1 MMIAFD
7 LTQHNGLRLWPA
19 DTKLVLTRLRSMTN
33 MLILNLAVADSL
45 IMLFGLPEIV
55 LFMMNDG
62 WRLGLVLCK
71 VDRTVLVA
79 ALYSSV
85 LTLVAVCIERYIA
98 IVFPFKAH
106 ILCTKTR
113 MCKLIAIIWLAS
125 CACATPTAI
134 FNRVRRL
141 SETPPRD
148 FCLTEFHVNRSE
160 HKRYNQAFKYTES
173 VLFYVIPLLLQMV
186 CYTVIGTRLFVG
198 LEKLHRTTGGSGCVG
213 LGGGG
218 GISSASRLNGRGP
231 PSRGPNSEPIR
242 ARRGVVKMLI
252 ACVVIYFVSYSPHQ
266 VLLIYR
272 TFWNSKGG
280 FDQTWM
286 FHVFTTILAYIN
298 SAANPVLY
306 CIFSDNFRSNFK
318 VIFARLVSNRFCRKC
333 CRSECSPR
341 NRHGSAET
349 QRAITLH
356 SYTCTTEYSTMA
368 RKYHRHSTAVP
379 L

>member
-1 MMIAFD
+1 MND
-7 LTQHNGLRLWPA
+7 LR
-19 DTKLVLTRLRSMTN
+19 RSMTN

-79 ALYSSV
+79 ALYCSV

-106 ILCTKTR
+106 ILCTKKR
-113 MCKLIAIIWLAS
+113 MCKLIVFIWLAS
-125 CACATPTAI
+125 CACAAPTAI

-141 SETPPRD
+141 SQTAPQD
-148 FCLTEFHVNRSE
+148 FCITEFHRNRSV
-160 HKRYNQAFKYTES
+160 HMRYNQVFKYTES
-173 VLFYVIPLLLQMV
+173 ALFYLLPLILQMV
-186 CYTVIGTRLFVG
+186 CYTVIGSRLFVG
-198 LEKLHRTTGGSGCVG
+198 LDKLYHTSGSGG
-213 LGGGG
+213 RAGGGG
-218 GISSASRLNGRGP
+218 GISSASRPNGRGP
-231 PSRGPNSEPIR
+231 ASRGPNSEPIR
-242 ARRGVVKMLI
+242 ARRGVVKMLMASVI
-252 ACVVIYFVSYSPHQ
+252 IYFVSYSPHQ
-266 VLLIYR
+266 ILLVYR

-286 FHVFTTILAYIN
+286 FHVLTTILAYIN

-306 CIFSDNFRSNFK
+306 CIFSDNFRSKFK
-318 VIFARLVSNRFCRKC
+318 VIFKQLVGDGC
-333 CRSECSPR
+333 CGRECYSR
-341 NRHGSAET
+341 EANGGTET

-356 SYTCTTEYSTMA
+356 SYSCTTEYSTMA
-368 RKYHRHSTAVP
+368 RKNNKHGVAVP